1 MLRPVSLDWDAVFEE
16 IDRIS
21 VDFPPREE
29 QPPMQERDFSAFD
42 Q

>member
-1 MLRPVSLDWDAVFEE
+1 MLRPVSLDWDAVFGE